1 MKNLIATL
9 TTAAILGSG
18 CAASNS
24 SSFPEGH
31 VTGYD
36 FAEKSQSDN
45 PYKLERVILYGDEFH
60 VQVAEPRENT
70 LDFEFLPFDKI
81 TRKIDLDSGKIT
93 LNSDTRYVPVK
104 VEGDYEEDKWA
115 DRMKLRVSASDKT
128 GVRGVSAEIEK
139 IDPQAEYGYSV
150 VKTQEGAQYVIKTME
165 IRGKRYFFPHV
176 SDKETDAERKLNFY
190 LIPVDGAKLYIDN
203 SDGSITIENENQ
215 VYRGMLVEDIP
226 EPEPEPK
233 GPSPGQE
240 EVEGSN

>member
-1 MKNLIATL
+1 MKGLITAL
-9 TTAAILGSG
+9 TTAVILGSG
-18 CAASNS
+18 CAGSSS

-45 PYKLERVILYGDEFH
+45 PYKLERVVLYGNEFH
-60 VQVAEPRENT
+60 VQSVEPRENT
-70 LDFEFLPFDKI
+70 LDFEFLPFDNI
-81 TRKIDLDSGKIT
+81 TRKIDLDSGEIT
-93 LNSDTRYVPVK
+93 LDSDTRYIPVK

-128 GVRGVSAEIEK
+128 GVRGVSADIEK

-150 VKTQEGAQYVIKTME
+150 VKTQEGAKYVIKTME

-176 SDKETDAERKLNFY
+176 SDKETGAERKLNFY
-190 LIPVDGAKLYIDN
+190 LIPVDGTKLYIDN

-215 VYRGMLVEDIP
+215 VYRAISVQDIL
-226 EPEPEPK
+226 EPEPK

-240 EVEGSN
+240 EVVGSN